1 LQYGYRIFAMKM
13 TGKGIKE
20 KAEFEKL
27 FKAYFKALVNFANKF
42 LNDPDA
48 SKEIVHDVFVN
59 LWEKRH
65 RIDPEKSI
73 KSYLYTSVNNRSLNY
88 IRDHKKFV
96 NNDMLLLNEHTVE
109 QNDQFAEAEIQRI
122 INYSLES
129 LPPKTRKV
137 FEMSR
142 NEGLKYREIA
152 EGLNISEKT
161 VETHMSK
168 ALKVLRKN
176 LKAYL
181 TVFLLILFNW

>member
-1 LQYGYRIFAMKM
+1 MK
-13 TGKGIKE
+13 TTAGKGIN

-27 FKAYFKALVNFANKF
+27 FKEYFKALVNFANKF

-48 SKEIVHDVFVN
+48 SKEIVHDVFVS
-59 LWEKRH
+59 LWDKRDS
-65 RIDPEKSI
+65 IDPEKSI

-96 NNDMLLLNEHTVE
+96 NSDILLLNEHTAE
-109 QNDQFAEAEIQRI
+109 QNDRFTEAEIQRI
-122 INYSLES
+122 IQHTLEN
-129 LPPKTRKV
+129 LPHRTREV

-152 EGLNISEKT
+152 ERLNISEKT
-161 VETHMSK
+161 VETHISK
-168 ALKVLRKN
+168 ALKALRIN

-181 TVFLLILFNW
+181 TVLLLMLLS